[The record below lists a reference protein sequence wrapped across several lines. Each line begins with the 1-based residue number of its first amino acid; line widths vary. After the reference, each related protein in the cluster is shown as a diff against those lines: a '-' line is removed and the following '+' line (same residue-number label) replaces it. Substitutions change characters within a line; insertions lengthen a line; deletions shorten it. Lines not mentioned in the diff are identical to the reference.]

1 EITLDAN
8 AITRLGQLMS
18 RHGVNYLELQFVRL
32 DRISDDRRKNFAG
45 LIGTSGVRFLEM
57 NGLDHPCAGG
67 IFNEQ
72 FMIDMANTHL
82 ERLYS
87 DVTPNG
93 SFPYRF
99 KPSKAILPALCR
111 LQCFDVPSMV
121 LKSDWTVELI
131 MAHRFYPRKSIL
143 PHLFRIFNLYT
154 MVLRSEWFPAL
165 IKTHGRNLIIFEGRN
180 PLCVEIRGKSM

>member
-131 MAHRFYPRKSIL
+131 MNYLNNYDSSLNFLDFSWKFTVDSPLTVYQIKDSMSQPQYKDQFLPYFYE
-143 PHLFRIFNLYT
+143 
-154 MVLRSEWFPAL
+154 RSCY
-165 IKTHGRNLIIFEGRN
+165 IMKRSN
-180 PLCVEIRGKSM
+180 